1 MSEDTVNELT
11 KLLIGDI
18 LFEIIL
24 DTKSTQNKQSNQLLY
39 NNPSNSSNNL
49 DYCGIQKG
57 TGDLQNPN
65 FECLICKRQIS
76 SNRYAPHLNN
86 CLGLGGSRL
95 SSRNSSNATRNA
107 QVCNLFFSLSYQLT
121 TDSLPKCQNQHL
133 RQLQQ
138 QLHVSIQNWICLQLT
153 GLQPSYKRELL
164 FSNSRDSLIIEQ
176 QPVKSK
182 LNTKPRQSSP
192 LSTNHSI
199 LPRAASPN
207 DYIFSDIQS
216 ASNQLFSPTNSS
228 NSSALSSPPKRSLQ
242 EKQKDQITNDSNDF
256 TQSPLS
262 DSS

>member
-107 QVCNLFFSLSYQLT
+107 QVCNLFFLVILSTNNRQPAKVSKPTPTPAST
-121 TDSLPKCQNQHL
+121 TTTC
-133 RQLQQ
+133 
-138 QLHVSIQNWICLQLT
+138 
-153 GLQPSYKRELL
+153 LQPSYKQ
-164 FSNSRDSLIIEQ
+164 Q

>member
-107 QVCNLFFSLSYQLT
+107 QPAKVSKPTPTPAST
-121 TDSLPKCQNQHL
+121 TTT
-133 RQLQQ
+133 
-138 QLHVSIQNWICLQLT
+138 SI
-153 GLQPSYKRELL
+153 S
-164 FSNSRDSLIIEQ
+164 

>member
-107 QVCNLFFSLSYQLT
+107 QPAKVSKPTPTPAST
-121 TDSLPKCQNQHL
+121 TTTC
-133 RQLQQ
+133 
-138 QLHVSIQNWICLQLT
+138 
-153 GLQPSYKRELL
+153 LQPSYKQ
-164 FSNSRDSLIIEQ
+164 Q

-192 LSTNHSI
+192 LSTNHSM

-262 DSS
+262 DTS

>member
-107 QVCNLFFSLSYQLT
+107 QPAKVSKPTPTPAST
-121 TDSLPKCQNQHL
+121 TTTC
-133 RQLQQ
+133 
-138 QLHVSIQNWICLQLT
+138 
-153 GLQPSYKRELL
+153 LQPSYKQ
-164 FSNSRDSLIIEQ
+164 Q

>member
-1 MSEDTVNELT
+1 MSENTVNELT

-24 DTKSTQNKQSNQLLY
+24 DTKSTQHKQSNQLLY

-107 QVCNLFFSLSYQLT
+107 QPAKVSKPTPTPAST
-121 TDSLPKCQNQHL
+121 TTTC
-133 RQLQQ
+133 
-138 QLHVSIQNWICLQLT
+138 
-153 GLQPSYKRELL
+153 LQPSYKQ
-164 FSNSRDSLIIEQ
+164 Q

-199 LPRAASPN
+199 LSRAASPN

>member
-11 KLLIGDI
+11 NLLIGDI

-95 SSRNSSNATRNA
+95 SSRNSSNASRNA
-107 QVCNLFFSLSYQLT
+107 QPAKMSKPTPTPAST
-121 TDSLPKCQNQHL
+121 TTTCK
-133 RQLQQ
+133 
-138 QLHVSIQNWICLQLT
+138 
-153 GLQPSYKRELL
+153 Y
-164 FSNSRDSLIIEQ
+164 
-176 QPVKSK
+176 SK
-182 LNTKPRQSSP
+182 LD
-192 LSTNHSI
+192 LSAVN
-199 LPRAASPN
+199 R
-207 DYIFSDIQS
+207 
-216 ASNQLFSPTNSS
+216 
-228 NSSALSSPPKRSLQ
+228 
-242 EKQKDQITNDSNDF
+242 F
-256 TQSPLS
+256 TT
-262 DSS
+262 